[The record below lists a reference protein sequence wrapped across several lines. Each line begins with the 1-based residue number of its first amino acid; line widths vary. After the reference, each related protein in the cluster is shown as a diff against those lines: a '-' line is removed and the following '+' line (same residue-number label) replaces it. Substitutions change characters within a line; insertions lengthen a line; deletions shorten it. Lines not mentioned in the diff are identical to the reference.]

1 MGMMRRMFHRGRV
14 NPAPAGNR
22 AERPRSRHESGF
34 TLTELL
40 VAMVLAGVAMSA
52 IYAAYVTQQRAYK
65 TTQDVTAAQQNLRS
79 AMYFL
84 EKDLRMAGYDPQD
97 GGTFGFTNTLDNSF
111 KFTWDV
117 DENGVLSGASEYITY
132 KFETPE
138 TTIER
143 DSGDG
148 SFNDIA
154 DGISG
159 VTFTYFTDSGV
170 TTTTPDQVRMVLVD
184 MTAERGGH
192 ERSLQ
197 SRIWCRNTGL

>member
-1 MGMMRRMFHRGRV
+1 MTRETFKGFLKARCRTRAARRPG
-14 NPAPAGNR
+14 
-22 AERPRSRHESGF
+22 ERREGGF

-65 TTQDVTAAQQNLRS
+65 TTTDVTAAQQNLRS

-84 EKDLRMAGYDPQD
+84 EKDLRMAGFDPQD
-97 GGTFGFTNTLDNSF
+97 SGSFGFTNTLTNSF
-111 KFTWDV
+111 KFTWDE
-117 DENGVLSGASEYITY
+117 DEDGALSGGSEYITY
-132 KFETPE
+132 KFESPE
-138 TTIER
+138 TTLER

-159 VTFTYFTDSGV
+159 VTFTYFTASGV
-170 TTTTPDQVRMVLVD
+170 TTTTPGLVRVVRID

-192 ERSLQ
+192 ERALQ
-197 SRIWCRNTGL
+197 SRIWCRNSGL